1 MTLRR
6 LIGNLKW
13 LWLWLW
19 FFTTVWPET
28 LSRNMY
34 PCVPII
40 WNVCFR
46 FKICTQSWLA
56 NPQYVSKTILS
67 HTKYASSCT
76 CTTNEFSIYRGT
88 LHLLLLQILE
98 WNVVWCFAGSKILSP
113 GSRHGKA
120 RSFAQLTASLQHVIS
135 RNVRHCYSGFCGRK
149 HYWSDCGLIF
159 SSYPFPV
166 GHSGHFCRALQF
178 FQN

>member
-19 FFTTVWPET
+19 FLTAVWPET

-56 NPQYVSKTILS
+56 NLQYVSKTILS

-113 GSRHGKA
+113 GSRHGKSKVFCTINSILCTTMPSA
-120 RSFAQLTASLQHVIS
+120 EMLGTAIQVFVVENII
-135 RNVRHCYSGFCGRK
+135 
-149 HYWSDCGLIF
+149 GLIVVWF
-159 SSYPFPV
+159 SAATPS
-166 GHSGHFCRALQF
+166 L
-178 FQN
+178 